1 MTRHRPLAP
10 SRRAVIRAA
19 LAFAAFGLATPL
31 VRRTALAAD
40 PRLAELW
47 RCGASE
53 CPGYEYDPM
62 QGDPDSGVPPG
73 TAFQD
78 LPDDWY
84 CPRCGAGKAE
94 FRRLTT
100 FSIKK

>member
-1 MTRHRPLAP
+1 MSPAPRPSVTRRALLRLALGLGAVGLLAPLA
-10 SRRAVIRAA
+10 RRAAM
-19 LAFAAFGLATPL
+19 
-31 VRRTALAAD
+31 AAD
-40 PRLAELW
+40 PRLAGIW

-84 CPRCGAGKAE
+84 CPRCGAGKGE
-94 FRRLTT
+94 FRLLRPMTGK
-100 FSIKK
+100 I